1 VPPPILRNRAGRCSL
16 ITMRTHAPFFVLVR
30 CSLLS
35 GLLLLMSS
43 CGIGEMPSGGDS
55 VASGSGGS
63 GSGGSSSA
71 HELAYVPGPLQ
82 PNNCGTP
89 DTFKACRVAS
99 NGPRER
105 VVVVA
110 DTSGGPISATN
121 SPRKPVVVTEEL
133 DDRGGEPVSATS
145 YSRRTLEP
153 VLLPSLQS
161 VEHVEAVGRRERRDY
176 NDTQ

>member
-1 VPPPILRNRAGRCSL
+1 
-16 ITMRTHAPFFVLVR
+16 
-30 CSLLS
+30 
-35 GLLLLMSS
+35 MSS
-43 CGIGEMPSGGDS
+43 CGIGEMPSGGDT
-55 VASGSGGS
+55 VASGSRGSGSGGSGSGGSGSGGS

-99 NGPRER
+99 NGPR
-105 VVVVA
+105 
-110 DTSGGPISATN
+110 
-121 SPRKPVVVTEEL
+121 KPVVVIEEL
-133 DDRGGEPVSATS
+133 DDRGGESVSATNDPLSS